1 MIEKLSVLLYQ
12 AIKCI
17 GESYV
22 ANRQAE
28 RAPQGET
35 DLSFAAAELP
45 FTHEA
50 DLVDSLPFLGSAALD
65 IDGDGIDELFLGGGK
80 KQADQMFAFR
90 GGKFVALPMSFTRE
104 RRLAA
109 YKYRRR
115 FYVAKPQ
122 SAACR

>member
-22 ANRQAE
+22 ANRFTVLLNAFGVLRFWQAE

-80 KQADQMFAFR
+80 KQADQM
-90 GGKFVALPMSFTRE
+90 L
-104 RRLAA
+104 RRSG
-109 YKYRRR
+109 YRHR
-115 FYVAKPQ
+115 
-122 SAACR
+122 